1 MPRLRRSDCAAP
13 GIARRRR
20 GRGFEYRDPAG
31 ERIDDPEALER
42 ISQLA
47 IPPAW
52 REVWICMDSRGH
64 LQATG
69 LDAAGRKQYLYHPRW
84 RSHRDRLKFDSMIAF
99 GEALPRLRRRLAKD
113 LAVTSDRGRGR
124 ASNSS
129 GDRDGARTPDGLSRE
144 RVLACSVRLL
154 DLGFFRIGSED
165 YAERNE
171 SYGLTT
177 MLKRHVSIA
186 EREVIFDYVAKSGVR
201 RVQAIADPDV
211 LEVVAALKRRRGAGQ
226 LLAYRE
232 GRRWVEV
239 HAEDVNA
246 YIKLIS
252 GGDFTAKDFRTW
264 NATVLA
270 AVALANA
277 NVDTGAEDLQDG
289 KEIKPR
295 GGEEA
300 KPESRGK
307 TKSEERGEA
316 KPRGTAAKRM
326 TATSRRRV
334 VNAAVKT
341 VAAYLGNTPAVCR
354 ASYIDPRVI
363 DRYQASV
370 TIAPALERLPDGP
383 DLANPRTRARI
394 EAAVLELLADVPA
407 TKGD

>member
-1 MPRLRRSDCAAP
+1 MDRAVPRLRRSDCAAP

-52 REVWICMDSRGH
+52 REVWICMDSLGH

-69 LDAAGRKQYLYHPRW
+69 IDAAGRKQYLYHPQW

-99 GEALPRLRRRLAKD
+99 GESLPRLRRRLGKD
-113 LAVTSDRGRGR
+113 LTAQPITVSTSATKA
-124 ASNSS
+124 ASS
-129 GDRDGARTPDGLSRE
+129 AELPRE
-144 RVLACSVRLL
+144 RVLACAVRLL

-186 EREVIFDYVAKSGVR
+186 DEEVVIFDYVAKSGVR

-211 LEVVAALKRRRGAGQ
+211 LEVVAALKRRRGSGQ

-232 GRRWVEV
+232 GRHWAGV
-239 HAEDVNA
+239 HAEDVNS

-264 NATVLA
+264 NATVLT
-270 AVALANA
+270 AVALAGA
-277 NVDTGAEDLQDG
+277 DVDTGAEGQDQ
-289 KEIKPR
+289 
-295 GGEEA
+295 
-300 KPESRGK
+300 
-307 TKSEERGEA
+307 
-316 KPRGTAAKRM
+316 AKRP
-326 TATSRRRV
+326 TATSRRRM

-363 DRYQASV
+363 DRYQAAV

-383 DLANPRTRARI
+383 ELANPRTRARI
-394 EAAVLELLADVPA
+394 EAAVLELLADAPA
-407 TKGD
+407 VKPD

>member
-1 MPRLRRSDCAAP
+1 MDRTVPRLRRSDCAAP

-31 ERIDDPEALER
+31 DRIDDPEALER

-52 REVWICMDSRGH
+52 REVWICMDSLGH

-99 GEALPRLRRRLAKD
+99 GESLPRLRRRIGKD
-113 LAVTSDRGRGR
+113 LAVASGSGKGPTPRSSGAGGR
-124 ASNSS
+124 AFGS
-129 GDRDGARTPDGLSRE
+129 DELSRE
-144 RVLACSVRLL
+144 RVLACAVRLL
-154 DLGFFRIGSED
+154 DLGFFRVGSED

-186 EREVIFDYVAKSGVR
+186 ADEVIFDYIAKSGVR
-201 RVQAIADPDV
+201 RVQAIADSDV
-211 LEVVAALKRRRGAGQ
+211 LEVVAALKRRRGSPQ
-226 LLAYRE
+226 LLAYRD

-246 YIKLIS
+246 YIKRIS

-270 AVALANA
+270 AVALAGGDA
-277 NVDTGAEDLQDG
+277 GAGTGAKAQG
-289 KEIKPR
+289 K
-295 GGEEA
+295 
-300 KPESRGK
+300 
-307 TKSEERGEA
+307 
-316 KPRGTAAKRM
+316 AKRP
-326 TATSRRRV
+326 TATFRRRV

-363 DRYQASV
+363 DRYQAAV
-370 TIAPALERLPDGP
+370 TIAPALERLPEGP
-383 DLANPRTRARI
+383 ELANPRTRGRI
-394 EAAVLELLADVPA
+394 EAAVLELLADAPA
-407 TKGD
+407 VRIAG